1 MKVLLRVITTPTLK
15 YHCILSLLMEILRD
29 AIYSI
34 TEHINNIAKGLNE
47 EDMESLI
54 KAIIT
59 SEKVFLYGAGRSGL
73 VAKAFAMRLM
83 HLGITVYVV
92 GESVTPSITD
102 KDLLITISGSGE
114 TTSIVTSGKIAKS
127 SGAKLAVITS
137 YPTSSLGKMAEIV
150 VLIKGR
156 TKLIG
161 EKDFFLRQ
169 IKGEHYPLAPLGTLF
184 EVAVLVFLDA
194 LIVEL
199 MVRLGK
205 TEDEMRYR
213 HTQLE

>member
-137 YPTSSLGKMAEIV
+137 YPTSSLGKMADIV